1 MLMNI
6 LYRAQEWLADR
17 VSFVQYPNIR
27 AIKRK
32 PAKRPIEDR
41 ILIGA
46 LSLGA
51 LAVGLFLVAVG
62 LFVLYVVVSSP
73 F

>member
-1 MLMNI
+1 MDVFF
-6 LYRAQEWLADR
+6 RVHEWLADR

-27 AIKRK
+27 AVRRK

-41 ILIGA
+41 VLIGA
-46 LSLGA
+46 LSIGA
-51 LAVGLFLVAVG
+51 LAVGAGLIVAG
-62 LFVLYVVVSSP
+62 LFVLYVVISSL

>member
-27 AIKRK
+27 AVRRK

-41 ILIGA
+41 VLIGA
-46 LSLGA
+46 LSIGA
-51 LAVGLFLVAVG
+51 LAVGTGLIAAG
-62 LFVLYVVVSSP
+62 LFVLYVVVSSLL
-73 F
+73 

>member
-6 LYRAQEWLADR
+6 LYRTQEWLADR

-27 AIKRK
+27 AIRRK

-41 ILIGA
+41 VIIGA
-46 LSLGA
+46 LSIGA
-51 LAVGLFLVAVG
+51 LFAGFVLIATGV
-62 LFVLYVVVSSP
+62 FVLYVIVSSL